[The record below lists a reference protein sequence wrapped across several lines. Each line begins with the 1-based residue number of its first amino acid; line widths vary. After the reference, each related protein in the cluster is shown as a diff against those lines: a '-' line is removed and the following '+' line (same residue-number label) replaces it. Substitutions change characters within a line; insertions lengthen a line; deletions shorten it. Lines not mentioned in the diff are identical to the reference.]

1 MPVNIRQLF
10 WGIEMSSILFF
21 IVMFLFWLLLTLNVT
36 VWNIAAGAIASL
48 IVTIFLNRYS
58 LKVTKKVFQI
68 QRYFWALLYLFI
80 FLWECLKA
88 NLDVAYRVLHPGL
101 PIKPGIV
108 KAKSNL
114 TSDIAKVFLANS
126 ITMTPGTITVDIID
140 DNFFIHWIY
149 VHSKDPEV
157 YTHKILGRFEK
168 FLKRI
173 FE

>member
-36 VWNIAAGAIASL
+36 VWNIAAGVIASL

-68 QRYFWALLYLFI
+68 QRYFWAVLYLFI

-88 NLDVAYRVLHPGL
+88 NLDVAYRVIHPGL

-126 ITMTPGTITVDIID
+126 ITMTPGTITVDIVD

>member
-1 MPVNIRQLF
+1 MRVSIRRQF

-21 IVMFLFWLLLTLNVT
+21 IVMFLFWLLLTLEVT
-36 VWNIAAGAIASL
+36 VWNIAAGVIAAL
-48 IVTIFLNRYS
+48 IVTLFFNRYS
-58 LKVTKKVFQI
+58 PKVTKKVFQI
-68 QRYFWALLYLFI
+68 QRYFWALLYIFI
-80 FLWECLKA
+80 FLWECIKA
-88 NLDVAYRVLHPGL
+88 NMDVAYRVLHPGL

-114 TSDIAKVFLANS
+114 TSDVAKVFLANS

-149 VHSKDPEV
+149 IHSKDPEV

>member
-1 MPVNIRQLF
+1 MPVIIRQLY

-36 VWNIAAGAIASL
+36 VWNIAAGVVASL

-126 ITMTPGTITVDIID
+126 ITMTPGTITVDIVD

>member
-1 MPVNIRQLF
+1 MPVIIRQLY

-36 VWNIAAGAIASL
+36 VWNIAAGVVASL

>member
-1 MPVNIRQLF
+1 MK
-10 WGIEMSSILFF
+10 
-21 IVMFLFWLLLTLNVT
+21 VT
-36 VWNIAAGAIASL
+36 VWNIAAGAAASL

-108 KAKSNL
+108 KVKSNL
-114 TSDIAKVFLANS
+114 TSDIAKIFLANS
-126 ITMTPGTITVDIID
+126 ITMTPGTITVDVID

-149 VHSKDPEV
+149 VYSKDPKV

>member
-1 MPVNIRQLF
+1 
-10 WGIEMSSILFF
+10 
-21 IVMFLFWLLLTLNVT
+21 MFLFWLLLTLKVT
-36 VWNIAAGAIASL
+36 VWNIAAGAVASL
-48 IVTIFLNRYS
+48 IVTIFLNRHS

-108 KAKSNL
+108 KVKSNL

-126 ITMTPGTITVDIID
+126 ITMTPGTITVDVID

-149 VHSKDPEV
+149 VYSKDPEV

>member
-1 MPVNIRQLF
+1 
-10 WGIEMSSILFF
+10 MSSILFF
-21 IVMFLFWLLLTLNVT
+21 IVMFLFWLLLTLKVT
-36 VWNIAAGAIASL
+36 VWNIAAGVVASL
-48 IVTIFLNRYS
+48 VVTIFFNRYS

-68 QRYFWALLYLFI
+68 QRYFWALLYIFI

-114 TSDIAKVFLANS
+114 TTDIAKVFLANS

-149 VHSKDPEV
+149 IHSKDPKV
-157 YTHKILGRFEK
+157 YTHRILGRFEK

>member
-1 MPVNIRQLF
+1 MK
-10 WGIEMSSILFF
+10 
-21 IVMFLFWLLLTLNVT
+21 VT
-36 VWNIAAGAIASL
+36 VWNIAAGAAASL

-108 KAKSNL
+108 KVKSNL

-126 ITMTPGTITVDIID
+126 ITMTPGTITVDVID
-140 DNFFIHWIY
+140 DNFYIHWIY